1 MSTSLTPVPSKTFLV
16 MGETYLEQT
25 PDNRVIE
32 YEVVSLDRSNLTIRY
47 EHGVTKTLPAAAAP
61 IRLRMHQN
69 AAITIKKN
77 NLDIRK
83 GFETND
89 YTVLGWLAKNACLT
103 VKVLEDR
110 QRKFA
115 LDYKDAT
122 GVDIN
127 ETGDAYFQTA
137 QLGTR
142 FGLDSYVKFSEDCP
156 VADEFSYPVNHC
168 REQKTKYICKASW
181 FWTLL
186 RRGFRLG
193 HAHDVA
199 AIRESVP
206 AQYRVH
212 FDQGFSL

>member
-1 MSTSLTPVPSKTFLV
+1 MEKTFLV
-16 MGETYLEQT
+16 VGETYLEQT
-25 PDNRVIE
+25 TDSKVIE
-32 YEVVSLDRSNLTIRY
+32 YEVVYLDRSNLTIRY
-47 EHGVTKTLPAAAAP
+47 ERGETKTIPAAAAP

-69 AAITIKKN
+69 AAITIRKS
-77 NLDIRK
+77 NLDIRR

-89 YTVLGWLAKNACLT
+89 YTALGWLAKNACLT

-110 QRKFA
+110 QRKFT

-122 GVDIN
+122 GVGIN
-127 ETGDAYFQTA
+127 ETGDTYFSTA

-142 FGLDSYVKFSEDCP
+142 FGLDSYVKFPEDCP
-156 VADEFSYPVNHC
+156 VADELPFPINYC

-181 FWTLL
+181 FWALL

-193 HAHDVA
+193 YAHDVA
-199 AIRESVP
+199 AVRESVP
-206 AQYRVH
+206 VQYRAH